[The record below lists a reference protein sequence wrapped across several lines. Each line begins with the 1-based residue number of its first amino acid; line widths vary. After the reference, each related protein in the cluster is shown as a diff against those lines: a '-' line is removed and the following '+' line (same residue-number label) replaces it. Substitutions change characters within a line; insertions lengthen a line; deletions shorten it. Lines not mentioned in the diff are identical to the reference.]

1 MVYLKFGG
9 ITVVVKL
16 PENEQGKEREDEK
29 EEEERWSESLSP
41 SHETRGDNEMVLG
54 DGDRLTDRKR

>member
-16 PENEQGKEREDEK
+16 PENEQGNEREDEK
-29 EEEERWSESLSP
+29 EEEEMKE
-41 SHETRGDNEMVLG
+41 
-54 DGDRLTDRKR
+54 

>member
-1 MVYLKFGG
+1 MVYLEFGV

-29 EEEERWSESLSP
+29 VEEEME
-41 SHETRGDNEMVLG
+41 
-54 DGDRLTDRKR
+54 